1 MKGDFFVTKIL
12 VFNND
17 TDRME
22 TYVRS
27 ETSPMP
33 YNTNGTLR
41 VREFRGSSKSN
52 ILWTTK
58 RTMQA
63 WNSQRYIWNAAIP
76 VGFAF
81 RRPYE
86 GGHGTQSQ
94 HYAGVAFDVGQTLS
108 NTRRT
113 ALWQSCNSSGVWSY
127 VEPISLTPT
136 WVHFDKRFGTP
147 VCSSGG
153 YPLLRRGSISNYV
166 CIAQDDLNTLG
177 FNTGGLDGIFGAKT
191 DEAVRNYQ
199 RQVGL
204 VVDGIVGCNTWRALQ
219 NSVIGTGATATTIN

>member
-1 MKGDFFVTKIL
+1 MAKIL

-22 TYVRS
+22 TYYRN
-27 ETSPMP
+27 EADPMP

-58 RTMQA
+58 RTMQS
-63 WNSQRYIWNAAIP
+63 WNSQRYIFGGPIP

-81 RRPYE
+81 KRPYE
-86 GGHGTQSQ
+86 GGHGNQSQ

-108 NTRRT
+108 AERRRV
-113 ALWQSCNSSGVWSY
+113 LWNSANNSGVWTY

-136 WVHFDKRFGTP
+136 WVHFDKRFGSP
-147 VCSSGG
+147 ACSTGG
-153 YPLLRRGSISNYV
+153 YPQLKRGSLSNYV
-166 CIAQDDLNTLG
+166 LIAQDDLNTLG
-177 FNTGGLDGIFGAKT
+177 YTTGGLDGIFGAAT
-191 DEAVRNYQ
+191 QEAVRRYQ
-199 RQVGL
+199 SKVGL
-204 VVDGIVGCNTWRALQ
+204 AVDGIVGCNTWSSLQ
-219 NSVIGTGATATTIN
+219 EDVVGTGKTSTTID